1 MKIID
6 NYMKSNSINND
17 LKGRTIKYLE
27 FNWKEERKNV
37 EKEEFLLEKLP
48 ESLKKEILYE
58 ANKKY
63 LFQFNILTQNFSE
76 EVINKLASSIKAIHF
91 SPKEIIYSVKYKNI
105 LFFIIN
111 LIERK
116 L

>member
-6 NYMKSNSINND
+6 NYMKSNNINND

-58 ANKKY
+58 SNKRY
-63 LFQFNILTQNFSE
+63 LFQFNILTKNFSE
-76 EVINKLASSIKAIHF
+76 EIIEKLSSSMKAIHF
-91 SPKEIIYSVKYKNI
+91 SPKEIIYSVNYFKA
-105 LFFIIN
+105 FIF
-111 LIERK
+111 
-116 L
+116 